1 MTKRITLLFSFLLIT
16 TTSLHS
22 AMPSEKHLSLLKLGL
37 LVLQGEQEGVYEKGD
52 YVVVDNVIIP
62 QGDTMTILG
71 GSRIHFCKGRIIRV
85 RGTLICDG
93 DKDNPVTIVDAPFKV
108 GKLSLIDSIL
118 TGGAACINLYSNSS
132 LKMRNTQIK
141 DTALS
146 LISERNFESIIFDS
160 TVFSSKANSKI
171 SIGDS
176 TVTLPCSKPVSFNI
190 KTGEY
195 PFVPEEPKPVLLSE
209 LSTDTKAEKT
219 ERKRKK
225 WIWPARILSVAL
237 TGVGAAAWYYYDNE
251 MEKYADLYH
260 KSRNPQDVS
269 RYYKKNHDMS
279 KLRNLGIAAV
289 ATGTASF
296 SITFFIRGAHK

>member
-1 MTKRITLLFSFLLIT
+1 MKNKITLLLSFLLV
-16 TTSLHS
+16 TTSSLQS
-22 AMPSEKHLSLLKLGL
+22 AMPTEKHLSLLKLGL

-118 TGGAACINLYSNSS
+118 TGGAACINLYSNGS
-132 LKMRNTQIK
+132 LKLRNTQIK
-141 DTALS
+141 DTTLS
-146 LISERNFESIIFDS
+146 LISERNFDSITFDS
-160 TVFSSKANSKI
+160 TVFASKSNSNI
-171 SIGDS
+171 TIGDS

-195 PFVPEEPKPVLLSE
+195 PFVPEEPKPVLIPE
-209 LSTDTKAEKT
+209 ISTDNKT
-219 ERKRKK
+219 EKIKRK
-225 WIWPARILSVAL
+225 WIWPARILSFAL
-237 TGVGAAAWYYYDNE
+237 TGAGAAAWYHYNGE
-251 MEKYADLYH
+251 MERYADLYY
-260 KSRNPQDVS
+260 KSKDPQTVS
-269 RYYKKNHDMS
+269 RYHKKNHDAS
-279 KLRNLGIAAV
+279 RLRNLGIAAAV
-289 ATGTASF
+289 TGTTSF